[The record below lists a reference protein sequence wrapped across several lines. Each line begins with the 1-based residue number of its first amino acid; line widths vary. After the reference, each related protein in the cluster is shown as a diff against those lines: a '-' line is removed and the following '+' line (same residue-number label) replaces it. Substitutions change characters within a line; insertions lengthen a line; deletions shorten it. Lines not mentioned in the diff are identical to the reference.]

1 MDSVTSRIEKIK
13 QPYGGYLKPSE
24 MDMCVID
31 DGNELAPDEYVSVK
45 ANIIGLVVDYLTR
58 FMLGEPKEEAFRIS
72 LEGAKIKQKFVS
84 EGEKEANE
92 YLSEI
97 KGLDEI
103 SIENACRLATFDVWR
118 RSPFNARMSDNDI
131 FVDYETTE
139 NIQIMVQ
146 RSLDFFKE
154 YGPVIKSGFTF
165 EPNGYT
171 ETVSSGDGDY
181 LTKDT
186 LWDFKVSK
194 KKPTSVQTLQLLMYW
209 IMGKHS
215 GNPIYDSITNIGIFN
230 PRLNTVYTYDMSK
243 MEKYIIEMIED
254 EVIGYD
260 PNMPKPFWDVFFSND

>member
-24 MDMCVID
+24 MDMRVID

-215 GNPIYDSITNIGIFN
+215 GNPIYDSITKIGIFN

>member
-24 MDMCVID
+24 MDMRVID

-139 NIQIMVQ
+139 NIQIYKGDKTDSQ
-146 RSLDFFKE
+146 F
-154 YGPVIKSGFTF
+154 YTVIS
-165 EPNGYT
+165 
-171 ETVSSGDGDY
+171 
-181 LTKDT
+181 DT
-186 LWDFKVSK
+186 L
-194 KKPTSVQTLQLLMYW
+194 TLLMT
-209 IMGKHS
+209 G
-215 GNPIYDSITNIGIFN
+215 GE
-230 PRLNTVYTYDMSK
+230 
-243 MEKYIIEMIED
+243 EK
-254 EVIGYD
+254 
-260 PNMPKPFWDVFFSND
+260 